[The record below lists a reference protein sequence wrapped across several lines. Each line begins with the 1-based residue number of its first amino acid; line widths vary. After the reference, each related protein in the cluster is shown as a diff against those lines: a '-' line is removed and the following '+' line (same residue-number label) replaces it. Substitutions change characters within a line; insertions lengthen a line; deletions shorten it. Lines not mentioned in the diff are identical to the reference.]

1 MKMVLI
7 CCVLTFCFFVG
18 GVSSV
23 VAAAERAIAAALV
36 PSVVYWELHEAIR
49 RAISCPGGT
58 GMHLLGLDGKVDVLP
73 TAAGQA
79 AAAACGAGGAISY
92 AAWSLQPTVGAMG
105 GEIAVKL
112 LVDVPVPVPVPA
124 SSTAAASVAAS
135 SNSGSS
141 GCWYGQL
148 VVRCSDG
155 ALQQAVL
162 ADLDYFL
169 YALTA
174 GYASLQ
180 VYT

>member
-1 MKMVLI
+1 
-7 CCVLTFCFFVG
+7 
-18 GVSSV
+18 
-23 VAAAERAIAAALV
+23 
-36 PSVVYWELHEAIR
+36 
-49 RAISCPGGT
+49 
-58 GMHLLGLDGKVDVLP
+58 MHLLGLDGKVDVLP

-79 AAAACGAGGAISY
+79 GAAGGAISY

-112 LVDVPVPVPVPA
+112 LVDVPVPAPVPVSA
-124 SSTAAASVAAS
+124 SSTAAASVAAAS
-135 SNSGSS
+135 SGSG

-148 VVRCSDG
+148 MVRCSDG

-180 VYT
+180 VCT